1 MPVISIK
8 FAGYRAEYSH
18 KKSESLAQ
26 IHTTM
31 TEIQHF
37 LGDCFLLAHPV
48 DARINSTLQCIPDIF
63 ACLDRWMSLLL
74 TDNVLDC
81 PMG

>member
-1 MPVISIK
+1 M
-8 FAGYRAEYSH
+8 FGEYSH

-31 TEIQHF
+31 TKIQHFF

-48 DARINSTLQCIPDIF
+48 RSVLERSLHLVRLLGIPCRLSYATRLSHST
-63 ACLDRWMSLLL
+63 
-74 TDNVLDC
+74 VL
-81 PMG
+81 GIY